1 LIRETMVPG
10 RLTVVALLGKG
21 IKKGVRILV
30 IGPSLMCL
38 GATAPGKGWIDLSDR
53 KDMRRKSLF
62 ARWGAI
68 TLVLA
73 ALLTWP
79 KSSMVT
85 SCRAGEIIFLTW
97 KASQPEVWEG
107 LIDRFH
113 RENPDVR
120 VRVQVGP
127 HSSTEYHAIVTQRLK
142 NKDPSIDVFF
152 MDVIWPPEFLNAG
165 WAMDLSARF
174 DPEERQQFLSGPIAA
189 NTYKGKICGVPCFL
203 GAGLFYYRKD
213 LLTKY
218 GFEPPRTWLEMLDQG
233 RQILEGEKD
242 PSLSIYSG
250 QFKQYEGLVCNMLE
264 FIWSNGGDVLDPETG
279 SVLLGEPQA
288 MEAVAFVR
296 DRIIGTAAPRGV
308 LNYEEPESLALFV
321 QGKAVF
327 HRNWPYA
334 WPILADPQKSV
345 VAGKVGVGRL
355 PAFEDHASA
364 STLGGWQF
372 GISRW
377 SKNMDD
383 AWRFIRFMTSF
394 EAQKVLALEAGLAPT
409 RRAVYTDPEVR
420 KKMSHLVLFLP
431 AFEKARPRPSSPLYP
446 MMSAELQRFFS
457 HAIVR
462 PDSDIP
468 ELAETF
474 IPRIDRIVRLGARI
488 GP

>member
-1 LIRETMVPG
+1 MARVFSAG
-10 RLTVVALLGKG
+10 G
-21 IKKGVRILV
+21 
-30 IGPSLMCL
+30 
-38 GATAPGKGWIDLSDR
+38 GAML
-53 KDMRRKSLF
+53 
-62 ARWGAI
+62 
-68 TLVLA
+68 LVLA
-73 ALLTWP
+73 ILSTW
-79 KSSMVT
+79 SGLGMVAT
-85 SCRAGEIIFLTW
+85 CRAGEIVFLTW
-97 KASQPEVWEG
+97 KPSQPEVWEG
-107 LIDRFH
+107 LTDRFQ

-174 DPEERQQFLSGPIAA
+174 GTEERQAFLSGPIAA
-189 NTYKGKICGVPCFL
+189 NTYKGRICGVPCFL

-213 LLTKY
+213 LLIKY
-218 GFEPPRTWLEMLDQG
+218 GLEPPRTWLEMLVQG
-233 RQILEGEKD
+233 RKILEGERD
-242 PSLSIYSG
+242 PTLWIYSG

-279 SVLLGEPQA
+279 AVLLGEPQA
-288 MEAVAFVR
+288 TEALAFVR

-308 LNYEEPESLALFV
+308 VNYEEPESLAVFV

-334 WPILADPQKSV
+334 WPILNDPRKSG

-355 PAFEDHASA
+355 PAFEGHDSA

-377 SKNMDD
+377 SKNPED
-383 AWRFIRFMTSF
+383 AWRFIRFMTSY
-394 EAQKVLALEAGLAPT
+394 EAQKILALDAGLAPT
-409 RRAVYTDPEVR
+409 LRAVYSDPDVS
-420 KKMSHLVLFLP
+420 KKMPHLVSFLP

-462 PDSDIP
+462 PDSDIR
-468 ELAETF
+468 ELEETF
-474 IPRIDRIVRLGARI
+474 IPRIERIVRLGTRI

>member
-1 LIRETMVPG
+1 
-10 RLTVVALLGKG
+10 
-21 IKKGVRILV
+21 
-30 IGPSLMCL
+30 
-38 GATAPGKGWIDLSDR
+38 
-53 KDMRRKSLF
+53 MRRLGLF
-62 ARWGAI
+62 AGWGAVAF
-68 TLVLA
+68 LLA
-73 ALLTWP
+73 ALSTWP
-79 KSSMVT
+79 TGIMAT
-85 SCRAGEIIFLTW
+85 SCQAGEIVFLTW
-97 KASQPEVWEG
+97 KPSQPEVWER

-113 RENPDVR
+113 HENPGIR

-174 DPEERQQFLSGPIAA
+174 RLEERQAFLNGTIAA
-189 NTYKGKICGVPCFL
+189 NTYKGKICGIPCFL

-213 LLTKY
+213 LLSKH
-218 GFEPPRTWLEMLDQG
+218 GFEPPRTWPEMLEQG
-233 RQILEGEKD
+233 RKILEGEKD
-242 PSLSIYSG
+242 PGLSIYSG

-264 FIWSNGGDVLDPETG
+264 IIWSNGGDILDPETG

-308 LNYEEPESLALFV
+308 VNHAEPESLAVFV

-334 WPILADPQKSV
+334 WPILNDSRKST

-355 PAFEDHASA
+355 PSFEGHPSA

-372 GISRW
+372 GMSRW
-377 SKNMDD
+377 SRNPDE

-394 EAQKVLALEAGLAPT
+394 EAQTALAIEAGLAPT
-409 RRAVYTDPEVR
+409 RRAVYSQPEVH
-420 KKMSHLVLFLP
+420 KKMPHLVSFLP

-462 PDSDIP
+462 PDSDLRQ
-468 ELAETF
+468 LAKAS
-474 IPRIDRIVRLGARI
+474 IPRIERIVRLGAGT